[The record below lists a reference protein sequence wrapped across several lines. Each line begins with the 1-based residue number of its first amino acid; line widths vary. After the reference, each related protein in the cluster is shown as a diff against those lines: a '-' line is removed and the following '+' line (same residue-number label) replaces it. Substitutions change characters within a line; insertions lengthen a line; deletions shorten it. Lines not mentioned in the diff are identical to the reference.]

1 MLLALLGDLGLIGC
15 LGIFAIGA
23 IILVGLFVLFTYN
36 RLITLRNRV
45 DNAWAQ
51 IDVQLKRRYD
61 LIPNLV
67 ETVKGYMKHERGT
80 LAEVTKYRAALM
92 TGGVEERV
100 AANNMLSQTLKSL
113 FAVAENYPDLKAN
126 ENFKMLQEEL
136 AGTENKISYIR
147 TAYNDAVLEYKT
159 AKEMFPASIVAG
171 MFAAMFAPKPYF
183 EVAEAEKAAVKVSFS
198 EEKAPAEP
206 EAEPAE
212 ESVEKSA
219 EAEEEPEE
227 KPAPKPAS
235 AAKPKNNKKKTQ

>member
-1 MLLALLGDLGLIGC
+1 MASDILGGVGLLTC
-15 LGIFAIGA
+15 LGIIIVGGV
-23 IILVGLFVLFTYN
+23 ILVLLFVWMTYN

-45 DNAWAQ
+45 ENAWAQ

-80 LAEVTKYRAALM
+80 LVEVTKYRAAIM
-92 TGGVEERV
+92 SGSVEDRA

-147 TAYNDAVLEYKT
+147 TAYNDSVMEYKT
-159 AKEMFPASIVAG
+159 AKEMFPTSIIAG
-171 MFAAMFAPKPYF
+171 MFAAMFPAKPFF
-183 EVAEAEKAAVKVSFS
+183 EVAEAEKEPVKVSFDDS
-198 EEKAPAEP
+198 AAPKADPEP
-206 EAEPAE
+206 EDETAED
-212 ESVEKSA
+212 
-219 EAEEEPEE
+219 EPGAPEI
-227 KPAPKPAS
+227 KPAPKPKAGRKK
-235 AAKPKNNKKKTQ
+235 AAA